1 MRPLSMA
8 HISGE
13 MLCVPTF
20 GCGQM
25 NGVNS
30 TGAAAKVTFVDR
42 LGKKVRP
49 GTFGKMEVGNWSTQK
64 VPLSKNTKFPV
75 APLVLTPFVPFR
87 DLDLEHPLRAL
98 APGGGHHGLFQL
110 LLRVRVDRLVRN
122 ISIIII
128 LIIII
133 ILLLVLLDVLLLLSV
148 SILSIRIISVV
159 LLLVIRL
166 YVMRVCIY
174 IYIYMYICT
183 YAFMTMVE
191 PSVIVRTSI
200 CAMSPSDHWK
210 ASGDLYIY
218 IYIYISYIMFGIML
232 KFMYGIRMCI
242 YMYIYTHIYILLEG
256 LQGCTISTYTYVY
269 VLVLLSEQCLNEYM
283 S

>member
-75 APLVLTPFVPFR
+75 APLVLTPFVPSR

-128 LIIII
+128 LIIIIII

-174 IYIYMYICT
+174 IYIYIYVYMYICLHDNGG
-183 YAFMTMVE
+183 ALRDRPDKHLRDE
-191 PSVIVRTSI
+191 PERPLEGLRGFI
-200 CAMSPSDHWK
+200 
-210 ASGDLYIY
+210 YIY
-218 IYIYISYIMFGIML
+218 IYIYIIYNVRNNAKIHVWHQNVYI
-232 KFMYGIRMCI
+232 YV
-242 YMYIYTHIYILLEG
+242 YIYTYIHTTGRPPG
-256 LQGCTISTYTYVY
+256 LYH
-269 VLVLLSEQCLNEYM
+269 
-283 S
+283 